1 MVREGGLL
9 SRVKGT
15 DNQVIKKKGE
25 RAQAFVRATASVYTR
40 HKQKKREKKKQAK
53 KRGLGGESGATHG
66 VGWGTYRTA
75 GHSQFLRSPC
85 EGERP

>member
-25 RAQAFVRATASVYTR
+25 RAQAFVRATASVS
-40 HKQKKREKKKQAK
+40 QKKQEDEEK
-53 KRGLGGESGATHG
+53 KRGLGGESGATNG